1 MLVDIIENAKK
12 EREELIEKGKLEAV
26 KNLLEFGDSVEKIA
40 KALKFPI
47 EKVQK
52 IKDEL
57 KI

>member
-12 EREELIEKGKLEAV
+12 EREEIWEKAMIEAI